1 MSLRVVLR
9 PEAEADLLAARA
21 WYERDRSELGEAFTD
36 SFEAMI
42 ARLKARP
49 ELYAVA
55 LQNIRRAKL
64 RRFPYLVY
72 YRVLSDRIEVIGV
85 LHGSRNPRIWQ
96 ERIDH
101 TKTS

>member
-9 PEAEADLLAARA
+9 PEAEADLLAVRA
-21 WYERDRSELGEAFTD
+21 WYEQEHSELGETFAD

-42 ARLKARP
+42 ASLEAMP

-55 LQNIRRAKL
+55 LENIRRGKL

-72 YRVLSDRIEVIGV
+72 YRVLSDRIEVLGI
-85 LHGSRNPRIWQ
+85 LHGSRDPRVWR
-96 ERIDH
+96 ERVERS
-101 TKTS
+101 KTS